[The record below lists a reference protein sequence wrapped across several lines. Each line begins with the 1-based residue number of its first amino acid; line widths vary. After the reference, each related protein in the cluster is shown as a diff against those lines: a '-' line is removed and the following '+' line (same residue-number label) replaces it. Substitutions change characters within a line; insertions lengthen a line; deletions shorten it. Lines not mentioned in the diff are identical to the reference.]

1 MKQMPNVWLN
11 SLTNFDDFLTKIEI
25 CLDVLKENA
34 QETDFTDSSNI
45 KAYSNDVVF
54 MKQFFEKAESITRS
68 NL

>member
-11 SLTNFDDFLTKIEI
+11 SLTNFDDVLTKIEI

>member
-11 SLTNFDDFLTKIEI
+11 SLTNFDDVLTKIEI

-54 MKQFFEKAESITRS
+54 MKQFFEKAESITRG

>member
-11 SLTNFDDFLTKIEI
+11 SLTNFDDVLTKIEI
-25 CLDVLKENA
+25 CLDVLKKNA

-54 MKQFFEKAESITRS
+54 MKQFFEKAESITRG